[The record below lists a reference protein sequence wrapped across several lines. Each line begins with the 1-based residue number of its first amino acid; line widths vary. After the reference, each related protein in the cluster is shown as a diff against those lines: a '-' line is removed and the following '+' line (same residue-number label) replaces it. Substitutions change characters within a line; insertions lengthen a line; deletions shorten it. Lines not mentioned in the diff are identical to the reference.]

1 MNRLYI
7 MNRGIIMQV
16 LKDYVRNNILSSARN
31 EFLEKGYTKASMRDI
46 AVNAGITVG
55 NIYRYY
61 ESKEYL
67 FESIVEPTYVE
78 ISDLFKSIELN
89 EAVKSEQNDYL
100 SFRNGFTEH
109 LMKIVRDNRE
119 ELMIL
124 IKCSEGTRYKNAK
137 SHFAELVEIK
147 VNKYVLEA
155 VKNKGAKVDQ
165 HMVSRV
171 ISKSVVDG
179 LTEVILHNG
188 LQDMNRLENDVK
200 VLMDLYF
207 NNIVSRFEY

>member
-1 MNRLYI
+1 
-7 MNRGIIMQV
+7 MQV

>member
-1 MNRLYI
+1 
-7 MNRGIIMQV
+7 MQV

-67 FESIVEPTYVE
+67 FESIVEPTYAE
-78 ISDLFKSIELN
+78 ISDLFKSIELSQAPKT
-89 EAVKSEQNDYL
+89 EEYDYL
-100 SFRNGFTEH
+100 AFRNSFTNH
-109 LMKIVRDNRE
+109 LMKIVRENKE

-124 IKCSEGTRYKNAK
+124 VKCSEGTRYKNAK

-147 VNKYVLEA
+147 VSKYVLEA
-155 VKNKGAKVDQ
+155 VKNKGANVNQ
-165 HMVSRV
+165 QMVSRV

-179 LTEVILHNG
+179 LTEIILHNG

-207 NNIVSRFEY
+207 NNIVNRFEY

>member
-1 MNRLYI
+1 
-7 MNRGIIMQV
+7 MQV

-89 EAVKSEQNDYL
+89 EAVKAEQYDYL
-100 SFRNGFTEH
+100 AFRNTFTDH
-109 LMKIVRDNRE
+109 LMKIVRDNKE

-155 VKNKGAKVDQ
+155 VKSKGAKVDQ
-165 HMVSRV
+165 QMVSRV

-207 NNIVSRFEY
+207 NNIVGRFEY

>member
-1 MNRLYI
+1 
-7 MNRGIIMQV
+7 MQV

-67 FESIVEPTYVE
+67 FESIVEPTYAE
-78 ISDLFKSIELN
+78 ISDLFKSIELSQ
-89 EAVKSEQNDYL
+89 APKTEQYDYL
-100 SFRNGFTEH
+100 SFRNGFTNH
-109 LMKIVRDNRE
+109 LMKIVKENKE

-124 IKCSEGTRYKNAK
+124 VKCSEGTRYKNAK

-147 VNKYVLEA
+147 VSKYVLEA
-155 VKNKGAKVDQ
+155 VKSKGANVDQ
-165 HMVSRV
+165 QMVSKV

-179 LTEVILHNG
+179 LTEIILHNG

-207 NNIVSRFEY
+207 NNIVNRFEY